1 MARPD
6 PLQRKAGQSEVE
18 WYRQMVGAA
27 NKRLERLEKY
37 SQQENYR
44 AALNYAYEGAVFD
57 IRAITPESKSP
68 RFTLRLKKTKS
79 GDVDLRDLHAKINAV
94 KGFLESKT
102 STKTGITSMYQKRAD
117 TINQKYGTNYTWNEL
132 GRAFQ
137 KLKYTKGDRKGYGS
151 GTVLKAIDALKKAGN
166 KRELDAAIR
175 SNQQLS
181 SDAVVDEV
189 AKDLASQGLTAAD
202 FIR

>member
-68 RFTLRLKKTKS
+68 RFTLKLKKTKS

-94 KGFLESKT
+94 QTFLESKT

-117 TINQKYGTNYTWNEL
+117 TINKKYGTNYTWNEL

-137 KLKYTKGDRKGYGS
+137 KLKYTKADKKGYGS
-151 GTVLKAIDALKKAGN
+151 GTVLKAIDALRRAGTKK
-166 KRELDAAIR
+166 ELNAAIK

-189 AKDLASQGLTAAD
+189 AKSLATQGLSAAD